1 MKKIF
6 IIILSLFLSST
17 LMAAG
22 SDSSSGSS
30 SSMGDNLY
38 EDAVK
43 LVKRAGKLEKKDKTD
58 KAKKLYAQA
67 FNKLEKA
74 YKSDKKNPD
83 ILNYMGFTTR
93 KTGNFEKAEKF
104 YLEGLSLKPNHNGI
118 NEYLGELY
126 VQTNR
131 IDKANERLEVL
142 KSCNCKE
149 YGELEL
155 IIKNNLIVNHITK
168 YWSAMFMFMSGIFW
182 KIEFEEKLDYNKRYI
197 FCPNHV
203 STLDI
208 PLVTAAIPLPLLFMG
223 SLLTESFFGI
233 PGLGSYTIDAIRQQ
247 DFAIVRAMVF
257 LGSVLYI
264 LGLLLTDLSYGLVDP
279 RVKVAN

>member
-1 MKKIF
+1 MLMKNLLVIVF
-6 IIILSLFLSST
+6 TLLLSSS

-30 SSMGDNLY
+30 SDKESLY

-58 KAKKLYAQA
+58 KAKKLYSQA

-155 IIKNNLIVNHITK
+155 IIKTK
-168 YWSAMFMFMSGIFW
+168 
-182 KIEFEEKLDYNKRYI
+182 
-197 FCPNHV
+197 
-203 STLDI
+203 
-208 PLVTAAIPLPLLFMG
+208 G
-223 SLLTESFFGI
+223 S
-233 PGLGSYTIDAIRQQ
+233 
-247 DFAIVRAMVF
+247 
-257 LGSVLYI
+257 
-264 LGLLLTDLSYGLVDP
+264 
-279 RVKVAN
+279 KVY

>member
-1 MKKIF
+1 MKNIIIF
-6 IIILSLFLSST
+6 ITSFFLCTS

-30 SSMGDNLY
+30 SSSKEESLY

-58 KAKKLYAQA
+58 KAKKLYGQA

-74 YKSDKKNPD
+74 YKSDRNNPD

-104 YLEGLSLKPNHNGI
+104 YLEGLNLKPNHNGI

-142 KSCNCKE
+142 KNCNCEE
-149 YGELEL
+149 YSELEL
-155 IIKNNLIVNHITK
+155 IIKT
-168 YWSAMFMFMSGIFW
+168 
-182 KIEFEEKLDYNKRYI
+182 R
-197 FCPNHV
+197 
-203 STLDI
+203 
-208 PLVTAAIPLPLLFMG
+208 G
-223 SLLTESFFGI
+223 S
-233 PGLGSYTIDAIRQQ
+233 
-247 DFAIVRAMVF
+247 
-257 LGSVLYI
+257 
-264 LGLLLTDLSYGLVDP
+264 
-279 RVKVAN
+279 KVY

>member
-1 MKKIF
+1 MKNLITVIF
-6 IIILSLFLSST
+6 FLILSTSLF
-17 LMAAG
+17 AAG
-22 SDSSSGSS
+22 SDSSSSS
-30 SSMGDNLY
+30 SSETSLY

-43 LVKRAGKLEKKDKTD
+43 LVKRAGKLEKKEKTQ
-58 KAKKLYAQA
+58 KAQKLYSQA
-67 FNKLEKA
+67 FSKLEKA

-155 IIKNNLIVNHITK
+155 IIKTK
-168 YWSAMFMFMSGIFW
+168 
-182 KIEFEEKLDYNKRYI
+182 
-197 FCPNHV
+197 
-203 STLDI
+203 
-208 PLVTAAIPLPLLFMG
+208 G
-223 SLLTESFFGI
+223 S
-233 PGLGSYTIDAIRQQ
+233 
-247 DFAIVRAMVF
+247 
-257 LGSVLYI
+257 
-264 LGLLLTDLSYGLVDP
+264 
-279 RVKVAN
+279 KVY

>member
-1 MKKIF
+1 MTMKNLLVIVF
-6 IIILSLFLSST
+6 TLLLSSS

-30 SSMGDNLY
+30 SDKESLY

-43 LVKRAGKLEKKDKTD
+43 LVKRAGKLEKKDKSD
-58 KAKKLYAQA
+58 KAKKLYSQA

-155 IIKNNLIVNHITK
+155 IIKTK
-168 YWSAMFMFMSGIFW
+168 
-182 KIEFEEKLDYNKRYI
+182 
-197 FCPNHV
+197 
-203 STLDI
+203 
-208 PLVTAAIPLPLLFMG
+208 G
-223 SLLTESFFGI
+223 S
-233 PGLGSYTIDAIRQQ
+233 
-247 DFAIVRAMVF
+247 
-257 LGSVLYI
+257 
-264 LGLLLTDLSYGLVDP
+264 
-279 RVKVAN
+279 KVY